1 MKTKIKQNI
10 SKIQQNISK
19 NLLLFCS
26 IFLIISCSKNN
37 DEPQPQQEIPKVTNI
52 YIGGSQKIAGKE
64 KATVWKNGV
73 AQLLP
78 TDANNDSR
86 VNSVYV
92 YNDIVYAVGFEIFP
106 TEIRATLWKNG
117 ANITLEYGFSEAYS
131 IAGFK
136 DNIYIA
142 GQFYRNATLWTNGS
156 GNFVDTNLS
165 STDPSIAKS
174 IFVTNDGTT
183 VTGVSIVGKI
193 GTNAWTYI
201 NNNNTL
207 LTNVSI
213 AESVYVRGNDVFVAI
228 NNEFLDIK
236 TASLQKNGVLQNTI
250 SSNTVMYSV
259 HGDEQNIYAVGATNP
274 NSVNARATIWE
285 NNIPKQLSQLYS
297 QANSVFV
304 IDKNVYVA
312 GFEYDS
318 NTAYYKAKLWING
331 KVQTISNKDCQ
342 TKSVFVTV
350 K

>member
-1 MKTKIKQNI
+1 MKILK
-10 SKIQQNISK
+10 
-19 NLLLFCS
+19 S
-26 IFLIISCSKNN
+26 ILSIILIAFIFSCSK
-37 DEPQPQQEIPKVTNI
+37 DDDAILPTIQEPAKITNI

-64 KATVWKNGV
+64 RATIWKNGV
-73 AQLLP
+73 AELLT
-78 TDANNDSR
+78 TDASNASR
-86 VNSVYV
+86 VNSIYV
-92 YNDIVYAVGFEIFP
+92 YNDNVYAVGFEIFP

-165 STDPSIAKS
+165 SIDPSFAKS
-174 IFVTNDGTT
+174 IFLTNDVAT
-183 VTGVSIVGKI
+183 VTGVSIVGKV
-193 GTNAWTYI
+193 GNNAWTYI
-201 NNNNTL
+201 NNNNNL
-207 LTNVSI
+207 LTNTST
-213 AESVYVRGNDVFVAI
+213 AESVYVRGNDVFVTI

-236 TASLQKNGVLQNTI
+236 TASLQKNGILQNTI
-250 SSNTVMYSV
+250 ASNTAMYSV
-259 HGDEQNIYAVGATNP
+259 YGDEQNIYAVGVINP
-274 NSVNARATIWE
+274 NTVNARATIWE
-285 NNIPKQLSQLYS
+285 NYIPKQLSQLYS

-304 IDKNVYVA
+304 ADKNVYVA

-318 NTAYYKAKLWING
+318 NTAHYKATLWING
-331 KVQTISNKDCQ
+331 KVQTISTEDCQ

>member
-1 MKTKIKQNI
+1 MA
-10 SKIQQNISK
+10 
-19 NLLLFCS
+19 F
-26 IFLIISCSKNN
+26 IFSCSK
-37 DEPQPQQEIPKVTNI
+37 DDDAILEIKEPSKITDI

-64 KATVWKNGV
+64 KATIWKNGV
-73 AQLLP
+73 VQLLA
-78 TDANNDSR
+78 TDADNSSR
-86 VNSVYV
+86 VNSVFLSG
-92 YNDIVYAVGFEIFP
+92 NDVYAVGFEVILNSNV
-106 TEIRATLWKNG
+106 ATLWKNG
-117 ANITLEYGFSEAYS
+117 TKIQLEGSFSEAYS

-142 GQFYRNATLWTNGS
+142 GQINKNATLWTNGS
-156 GNFVDTNLS
+156 GNFGGTNLS
-165 STDPSIAKS
+165 SIDPSIAKS
-174 IFVTNDGTT
+174 IFLSNDGST
-183 VTGVSIVGKI
+183 VTGISIVGLI
-193 GTNAWTYI
+193 GTSAWTYI

-207 LTNVSI
+207 LTNTST

-250 SSNTVMYSV
+250 ASNTAMYSV

-285 NNIPKQLSQLYS
+285 NNIPKQLSLLYS

-312 GFEYDS
+312 GFEYNSD
-318 NTAYYKAKLWING
+318 NAHYKATLWING
-331 KVQTISNKDCQ
+331 KVQTISTENCQ